1 MHGWYTQSCVARGLA
16 NSVVKVEHL
25 LVNNQKQDRMTSFS
39 VHNKNS
45 VHSCFTGSTSSGSLV
60 PRPLPDFILQLWRE
74 TIGQT
79 QLHVSMSI
87 YHTHSRQNYNLYI
100 RGTEVDAQGLQCQ
113 ALGIDFYIYLSI
125 SVMTPVPTVLL
136 PSLRVNLWFTSRGIS
151 FLRVSVRGVS
161 SPGITISLSVTQ
173 EEGGKNRHERL
184 MFPLYIACA
193 QATPNAVEGLVKL
206 LHRMMSGG
214 CLEAWLIALCTTVHQ
229 KCHTSKHVHR
239 MSFYIGVLQGLPLC

>member
-1 MHGWYTQSCVARGLA
+1 MERNYWTNTIAC
-16 NSVVKVEHL
+16 EH
-25 LVNNQKQDRMTSFS
+25 VN
-39 VHNKNS
+39 
-45 VHSCFTGSTSSGSLV
+45 L
-60 PRPLPDFILQLWRE
+60 
-74 TIGQT
+74 
-79 QLHVSMSI
+79 
-87 YHTHSRQNYNLYI
+87 HSRQNYNLYI

-113 ALGIDFYIYLSI
+113 ALGMDFYIFYLSI

-136 PSLRVNLWFTSRGIS
+136 PSLRVNLWFTSRGMS

-173 EEGGKNRHERL
+173 EEGGKDRHERL

-193 QATPNAVEGLVKL
+193 QATPNAVEGLVKI